1 MQKEREEKII
11 KQLFKEI
18 LNYYKKLMQNTN
30 ENAELPCQDNMVED
44 VQVCFRVMCQIVDSF
59 LQGYNDLKNQY
70 KLLEDQLIS
79 KETEARKHI
88 QIQQQLKIYAED
100 LQDTCEEMQK
110 QLEKSNSQIIQLSKE
125 IVRMKKQIKISSQE
139 RLMTDTTQDRLSTI
153 LSQQKQQVQPKTM
166 INMSKKKTSQN
177 LKNSIS
183 ILGQTITMDRMH
195 ELTNLYNN
203 KKTKQKN
210 GIKTRSNTIHI
221 TEQMNKPQKQKRV
234 QSIHDV

>member
-1 MQKEREEKII
+1 MQKESEEKII

-18 LNYYKKLMQNTN
+18 LNYYKKLMENTS
-30 ENAELPCQDNMVED
+30 ESAELPCQDNMVED
-44 VQVCFRVMCQIVDSF
+44 VQVCFRIMCQIVDSF
-59 LQGYNDLKNQY
+59 LQGYHDLKNQY
-70 KLLEDQLIS
+70 KLLEDQLIQ
-79 KETEARKHI
+79 KESEARKHI

-153 LSQQKQQVQPKTM
+153 ISQQKQQVQPKTM
-166 INMSKKKTSQN
+166 IKLPKKKTSQN

-183 ILGQTITMDRMH
+183 VLGQTITIDRMQ
-195 ELTNLYNN
+195 ELASLYG
-203 KKTKQKN
+203 KKKPKSA
-210 GIKTRSNTIHI
+210 IKTRSNTIHI
-221 TEQMNKPQKQKRV
+221 TDQMTKPVKQKRM